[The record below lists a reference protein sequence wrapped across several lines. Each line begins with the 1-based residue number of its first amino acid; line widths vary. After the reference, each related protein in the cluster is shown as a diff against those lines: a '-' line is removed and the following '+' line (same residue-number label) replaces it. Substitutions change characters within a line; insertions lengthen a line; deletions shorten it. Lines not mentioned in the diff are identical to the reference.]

1 MISEAEYVAS
11 LRLVE
16 IDVGQSR
23 HIFSVID
30 INDDGIL
37 DEAETLA
44 VFNQMD
50 VYSKFIST

>member
-37 DEAETLA
+37 DGAETLA